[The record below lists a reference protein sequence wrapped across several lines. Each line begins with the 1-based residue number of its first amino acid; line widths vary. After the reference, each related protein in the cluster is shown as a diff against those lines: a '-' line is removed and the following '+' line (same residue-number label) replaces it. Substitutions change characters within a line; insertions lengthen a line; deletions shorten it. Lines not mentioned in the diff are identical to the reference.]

1 MPLSSAHSDDDYFFD
16 DRNTAR
22 QTRGNYSFQDH
33 CLVIRCIDNLVSGG
47 LHRVVAEW
55 SSDYLAVSAD
65 GVVELV
71 SIKHRRPDQPF
82 WTPSELW
89 SPVADLYSY
98 WVAMGRTCD
107 CAFVSNLAVPA
118 KTMETLAG
126 TWSRKSGL
134 PAAETD
140 AFVRNVLLV
149 NAQVMPHQ
157 PHIRAVAVDRMRRAL
172 IDLDRDPQYAEQCY
186 RAIHRRVVA
195 VSTEEP
201 ESPERKGRRLAG
213 LMRSL
218 RSAVG
223 PRSPTTR

>member
-118 KTMETLAG
+118 KNDGDAG
-126 TWSRKSGL
+126 RHLVPEVGPAGSGDRCLRSERAPRQRAGDAASATHSRGRGRPDAPGPDRSGS
-134 PAAETD
+134 
-140 AFVRNVLLV
+140 R
-149 NAQVMPHQ
+149 
-157 PHIRAVAVDRMRRAL
+157 
-172 IDLDRDPQYAEQCY
+172 PQYAEQCY

-213 LMRSL
+213 SCDR
-218 RSAVG
+218 
-223 PRSPTTR
+223 